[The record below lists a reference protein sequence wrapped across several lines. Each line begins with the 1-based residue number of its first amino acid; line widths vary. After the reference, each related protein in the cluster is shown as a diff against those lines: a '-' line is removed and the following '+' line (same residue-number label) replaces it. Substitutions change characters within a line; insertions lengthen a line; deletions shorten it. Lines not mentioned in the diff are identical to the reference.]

1 MMINFLERVFKKT
14 MRTYWWE
21 ARRTG
26 KRYALDSV
34 KALIYAEIRVLNKN
48 ATDNATKQRI
58 NELLFILTQIK
69 KVENNEHR

>member
-1 MMINFLERVFKKT
+1 MINFLERVFKKT

>member
-14 MRTYWWE
+14 MSAYWWQ

-26 KRYALDSV
+26 KRYALNSV

-48 ATDNATKQRI
+48 ASDDGTKQRI
-58 NELLFILTQIK
+58 NELLFILGQIK
-69 KVENNEHR
+69 KVEGNDYK